1 MKRNNIMTQK
11 QADKRK
17 QNEVGP
23 NKRPDPEVLPR
34 TEKANRRTFTAAY
47 KQWVVEEA
55 EKCREQ
61 PGGIGRL
68 LRREGLYSSHLTT
81 WRRQQEAGQLA
92 GLAPRKRGPKSS
104 AEAEEVSRLRREN
117 AWLSRQLEKAELII
131 EAQKKLSEILGI
143 TLEQETEDES

>member
-1 MKRNNIMTQK
+1 MTQK
-11 QADKRK
+11 YVEKL
-17 QNEVGP
+17 
-23 NKRPDPEVLPR
+23 NKNGMGANGRPDPAVLPR
-34 TEKANRRTFTAAY
+34 TPKAERRAFTAAY
-47 KQWVVEEA
+47 KLWILEEA

-61 PGGIGRL
+61 PGGIGKL

-104 AEAEEVSRLRREN
+104 PEAEEMNRLRREN
-117 AWLSRQLEKAELII
+117 ARLTRQLEKAELII

-143 TLEQETEDES
+143 TLEQESGDEA

>member
-1 MKRNNIMTQK
+1 MTQK
-11 QADKRK
+11 HI
-17 QNEVGP
+17 ETL
-23 NKRPDPEVLPR
+23 NKNGLGTDNRPDPEVLPR
-34 TEKANRRTFTAAY
+34 TEKAKRRTFTAAY
-47 KQWVVEEA
+47 KQWVLEEA

-81 WRRQQEAGQLA
+81 WRQQQEAGQLA
-92 GLAPRKRGPKSS
+92 GLAPRKRGPKSNP
-104 AEAEEVSRLRREN
+104 EAEEMSRLRREN
-117 AWLSRQLEKAELII
+117 VRLSRQLEKAELII

>member
-1 MKRNNIMTQK
+1 MTQNYVEK
-11 QADKRK
+11 L
-17 QNEVGP
+17 
-23 NKRPDPEVLPR
+23 NKNGMDAGDRPDPEVLPR
-34 TEKANRRTFTAAY
+34 TAKAERRTFTAAY
-47 KQWVVEEA
+47 KLWVLEEA

-92 GLAPRKRGPKSS
+92 GLAPRKRGPKSNP
-104 AEAEEVSRLRREN
+104 EAEEMNRLRREN
-117 AWLSRQLEKAELII
+117 ARLTRQLEKAELII

-143 TLEQETEDES
+143 TLEQETGDES